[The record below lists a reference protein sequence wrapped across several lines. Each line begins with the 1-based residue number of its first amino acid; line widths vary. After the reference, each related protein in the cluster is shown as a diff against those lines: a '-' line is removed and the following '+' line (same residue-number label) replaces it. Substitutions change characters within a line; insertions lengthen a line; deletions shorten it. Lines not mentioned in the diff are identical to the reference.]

1 MELVLE
7 SIKKAI
13 EPKLEPLNI
22 VVDEIVY
29 EKEGNYYFLRITLDR
44 ESGLDLDTVVE
55 ATNIINPILDEA
67 DLVKEKYILEVYGK
81 SKGSDKNDER

>member
-55 ATNIINPILDEA
+55 ATNIINPILDEL
-67 DLVKEKYILEVYGK
+67 DLIEDSYILDVL
-81 SKGSDKNDER
+81 SKERG

>member
-13 EPKLEPLNI
+13 EPKLELLNI

-55 ATNIINPILDEA
+55 ATNIINPILDEL
-67 DLVKEKYILEVYGK
+67 DLIEDSYILDVL
-81 SKGSDKNDER
+81 SKERG

>member
-13 EPKLEPLNI
+13 KPKLEPLNI
-22 VVDEIVY
+22 VVDDIVY

-55 ATNIINPILDEA
+55 ATNIINPILDEL
-67 DLVKEKYILEVYGK
+67 DLIEDSYILDVL
-81 SKGSDKNDER
+81 SKERG

>member
-44 ESGLDLDTVVE
+44 ESGLDLETVVE
-55 ATNIINPILDEA
+55 ATNIINPILDEL
-67 DLVKEKYILEVYGK
+67 DLIEDSYILDVL
-81 SKGSDKNDER
+81 SKERG